1 MIRPAGQA
9 GWKEMAVELTNTRG
23 AGPAFQAALLR
34 SPERRLFVSRE
45 VGETQ
50 NMVARVM
57 KPHEL
62 RLVGGGLRL
71 EARMHHLSFGQLS
84 LNRLCYGADVR
95 IDPGPLEDFFL
106 LMMPL
111 AGHTEVECGGERVES
126 TGGLGII
133 ASPHLPLQMR
143 WSADNDQLM
152 VRISRAFLERVLTAQ
167 RGRPIAHPLE
177 FKVGFDWRANPAWQ
191 CVMRFLVDCAE
202 SGLQP
207 EDNKLMLAHIEE
219 MVASA
224 LLAQQP
230 HNYRDE
236 ALPRRSAVLPRHVRR
251 VQEYLRAH
259 AHEPVTASKLCEV
272 AGCSL
277 RSLYAGFQE
286 FCGVSPMDYL
296 RQLRLDQVRA
306 DLLASDAAASVSGVA
321 LRWGFGHLGRFSA
334 EYKARFGEHPSET
347 LRRR

>member
-1 MIRPAGQA
+1 M
-9 GWKEMAVELTNTRG
+9 ELSTTHGLSTTFN
-23 AGPAFQAALLR
+23 AALLR
-34 SPERRLFVSRE
+34 SPQRSLFASRDVNE
-45 VGETQ
+45 AQAV
-50 NMVARVM
+50 VARVM

-62 RLVGGGLRL
+62 RVVSGSSRV
-71 EARMHHLSFGQLS
+71 EARMHHLSFGQVS

-106 LMMPL
+106 VMMPL
-111 AGHTEVECGGERVES
+111 AGHSEVHCGSALVES
-126 TGGLGII
+126 TGGRGII
-133 ASPHLPLQMR
+133 ASPHQPLVMR

-152 VRISRAFLERVLTAQ
+152 VRISRAFMERVLAAQ
-167 RGRPIAHPLE
+167 RGRPITQPLD
-177 FKVGFDWRANPAWQ
+177 FQVGFEWKASPAWQ

-207 EDNKLMLAHIEE
+207 EEHKLMLAHVEE
-219 MVASA
+219 MVATA
-224 LLAQQP
+224 LLAEQP

-236 ALPRRSAVLPRHVRR
+236 ALPRRNAVLPRHVRR
-251 VQEYLRAH
+251 VQEYLRTH
-259 AHEPVTASKLCEV
+259 AHEPVNASKLAEV

-306 DLLASDAAASVSGVA
+306 DLLASDAVASVSGVA
-321 LRWGFGHLGRFSA
+321 LRWGFAHLGRFSA

-347 LRRR
+347 LRHR